1 MSVPEWLR
9 RSARWFPDKEA
20 VIDGDRRV
28 SYARF
33 NERVNRHANGLSAS
47 GIVKGDRVAVLMKN
61 SLEAVEALGACAKAG
76 FVHVPI
82 NFRLSR
88 REVADILRHSGSRS
102 FIVHR
107 EFSSLLDLAN
117 DCPELGQVIV
127 VDDGA
132 NDSAYEQWLADQS
145 PAEPQ
150 VDVVADDNF
159 FIVYTSGTTG
169 AAKGAY
175 YQHRQPTAH
184 TPVPVLGYDMRH
196 DSRIL
201 LVYPH
206 NSIASINIV
215 YFGAWMLGAT
225 VVLTDV
231 RQFSAERWLQTVVR
245 ERVTHCHLVP
255 TMLFRVL
262 EHPGLRSFD
271 LSSLQTIG
279 YGSAPMPQERI
290 ESLHKVF
297 GNVLMQAYG
306 MTEVS
311 SIAAVFSK
319 QAHVEALQSNP
330 NRLRACGRPAFG
342 CELRVVTED
351 GREVVPGEVGE
362 IIFRGPILMTGYW
375 QDPERT
381 NETIRDGWLYSGD
394 LATVDT
400 EGYLYIVDRKKDL
413 IISGGANIASSEV
426 ENVLYWHEAVREAAV
441 VGTPDAEWGE
451 RVHAFVSLHDGKSV
465 TPQELITFCRDR
477 LAHFKCPSR
486 IEILPDL
493 PKNGLGKILK
503 SDLRAT
509 LWKGQARA
517 IN

>member
-1 MSVPEWLR
+1 
-9 RSARWFPDKEA
+9 
-20 VIDGDRRV
+20 
-28 SYARF
+28 
-33 NERVNRHANGLSAS
+33 
-47 GIVKGDRVAVLMKN
+47 
-61 SLEAVEALGACAKAG
+61 
-76 FVHVPI
+76 
-82 NFRLSR
+82 
-88 REVADILRHSGSRS
+88 
-102 FIVHR
+102 
-107 EFSSLLDLAN
+107 
-117 DCPELGQVIV
+117 
-127 VDDGA
+127 
-132 NDSAYEQWLADQS
+132 
-145 PAEPQ
+145 
-150 VDVVADDNF
+150 
-159 FIVYTSGTTG
+159 
-169 AAKGAY
+169 
-175 YQHRQPTAH
+175 
-184 TPVPVLGYDMRH
+184 
-196 DSRIL
+196 
-201 LVYPH
+201 
-206 NSIASINIV
+206 
-215 YFGAWMLGAT
+215 
-225 VVLTDV
+225 
-231 RQFSAERWLQTVVR
+231 
-245 ERVTHCHLVP
+245 
-255 TMLFRVL
+255 
-262 EHPGLRSFD
+262 
-271 LSSLQTIG
+271 
-279 YGSAPMPQERI
+279 MPQERI

-330 NRLRACGRPAFG
+330 SRLRACGRPAFG

-394 LATVDT
+394 LATVDA

-465 TPQELITFCRDR
+465 TPQELIAFCRDR